1 MATGTAPPPPT
12 SSAGLPVPDPT
23 ATPPHGQVALLNG
36 SSGATVWT
44 KTGDEPYPVL
54 YTGPALAPA
63 LGVRTGDAGDAGA
76 GTTTV
81 TETLT
86 LATYDSTGSQLTSS
100 SYSTSTPAST
110 DPNHSTF
117 GFGIA
122 FPVGDLEPD
131 IAVDGLAFLFIT
143 SGNNRNSEQVLFHGV
158 NCKAL
163 TDQKRAPLGASTTG
177 HGQDLTRTAAGKNV
191 TVTARS

>member
-1 MATGTAPPPPT
+1 
-12 SSAGLPVPDPT
+12 
-23 ATPPHGQVALLNG
+23 
-36 SSGATVWT
+36 
-44 KTGDEPYPVL
+44 VL
-54 YTGPALAPA
+54 HDGPALTPA
-63 LGVRTGDAGDAGA
+63 LGVRTGDAGD
-76 GTTTV
+76 GTTNV

-86 LATYDSTGSQLTSS
+86 LVTYDSAGSQLTSS

-131 IAVDGLAFLFIT
+131 SAVDGLAFLFIT

-158 NCKAL
+158 NGRAL
-163 TDQKRAPLGASTTG
+163 TDQKRDPLGASTTG

>member
-1 MATGTAPPPPT
+1 VATGTAPPPPT

-122 FPVGDLEPD
+122 FPVGDLETD
-131 IAVDGLAFLFIT
+131 SAVDGLAFLFIT
-143 SGNNRNSEQVLFHGV
+143 SGNDRNSEQVLFHGV
-158 NCKAL
+158 NGKAL
-163 TDQKRAPLGASTTG
+163 TDQKRAPLVLQP
-177 HGQDLTRTAAGKNV
+177 HLV
-191 TVTARS
+191 